1 LATTNGTFVKYYFNL
16 LKKKFAAQ
24 SFSFL
29 IQKLPK
35 DQLKQYVDQSI
46 DIISKTPNPNMYDGT
61 SLLFFETMK
70 GVYGNFH
77 SMMPKMLP
85 LLFRKLDVEDIAKGK
100 NVEKEIPRRF
110 LLLQKCFVLL
120 SKHMLNRNVSPV
132 LWKCVEDELNIVIQ
146 KWKANPNSNN
156 GEQLAHII
164 MLMKCLIEKKE
175 NINGK
180 NISFHLPLDK
190 NIVDNLKIFIS
201 NELLLSK
208 KFPVL
213 AMKAIIDFIVQVL
226 IVYRGENLKFFLNK
240 NENDECYFDM
250 IFKLKN
256 YHMMSYFLHEI
267 NKSIYHINK
276 SSIQDERNEL
286 TLKILQ

>member
-1 LATTNGTFVKYYFNL
+1 
-16 LKKKFAAQ
+16 
-24 SFSFL
+24 L

-35 DQLKQYVDQSI
+35 DQLKLYIDQII

-77 SMMPKMLP
+77 SMMPKILP
-85 LLFRKLDVEDIAKGK
+85 LLFRKLDAEDIAKDK
-100 NVEKEIPRRF
+100 KVEKEIPRRF

-120 SKHMLNRNVSPV
+120 AKHMLNRNVSPV
-132 LWKCVEDELNIVIQ
+132 LWKCVEDELNLVIQ
-146 KWKANPNSNN
+146 KWKANPDTNN

-180 NISFHLPLDK
+180 NNSFHSLDK

-208 KFPVL
+208 KFPAL
-213 AMKAIIDFIVQVL
+213 AMKAIMDFIVQVL
-226 IVYRGENLKFFLNK
+226 NVYRGENMKFFLNK
-240 NENDECYFDM
+240 NDNEECYMDM
-250 IFKLKN
+250 IFKIKN
-256 YHMMSYFLHEI
+256 HKMLSYFLHEI

-276 SSIQDERNEL
+276 SSIQDERNEM
-286 TLKILQ
+286 TLKILQLNFI